1 MQKDFTY
8 DAYTILIDSLKKY
21 GSVFLPFIEYVS
33 NHNHYEKCTVLR
45 HDVDKLPK
53 NALRMADLENRLGVK
68 ASYYFRTVKEAYDE
82 NIIRQIADMGHEIGY
97 HYENFSLCR
106 GNYELSI
113 MNFEST
119 LERFRKIVPVKTICM
134 HGSPLSKWD
143 NKKIWEKY
151 DYRGFGEG

>member
-106 GNYELSI
+106 GNY
-113 MNFEST
+113 
-119 LERFRKIVPVKTICM
+119 
-134 HGSPLSKWD
+134 
-143 NKKIWEKY
+143 
-151 DYRGFGEG
+151 